1 MSKKSI
7 AALRPLKLALL
18 ATFAL
23 GAIGAGSDALAVTNN
38 ATASATA
45 TVITPMNITKN
56 ADLAFGKIAAGATS
70 GTVKVSTS
78 GGASVTGGTTT
89 AGGTPTAANFTITG
103 DNSAT
108 YAIDLTGTT
117 ATLTGAGTPMALALA
132 MDFAGDGSG
141 TTTVTTGALSG
152 TGSQTLY
159 VGGTLTVGASQVAG
173 TYSGSIAVAVAY
185 N

>member
-7 AALRPLKLALL
+7 AAVRPLKLALL

-45 TVITPMNITKN
+45 TVVTPMNITKN
-56 ADLAFGKIAAGATS
+56 ADLAFGKISAGATS
-70 GTVKVSTS
+70 GTIKVSTS
-78 GGASVTGGTTT
+78 GGASVTGGTTKS
-89 AGGTPTAANFTITG
+89 GGTPTAANFTITG

-108 YAIDLTGTT
+108 YTIDLSGTT

-132 MDFAGDGSG
+132 MDFVGDGSG

-152 TGSQTLY
+152 AGSQTLY
-159 VGGTLTVGASQVAG
+159 VGGTLSVGASQAPGAYTGGV
-173 TYSGSIAVAVAY
+173 TVTVAY